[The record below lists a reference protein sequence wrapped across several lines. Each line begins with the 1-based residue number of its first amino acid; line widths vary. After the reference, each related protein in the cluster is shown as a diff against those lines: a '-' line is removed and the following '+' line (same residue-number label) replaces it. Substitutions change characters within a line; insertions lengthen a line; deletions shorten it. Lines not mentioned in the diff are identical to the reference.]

1 MNQYLKASVTYP
13 MTEDVVVDKTLIATW
28 LTYDDNMQAVFS
40 EDAVREWM
48 REFGKTYD
56 TYGKTRSIT
65 SPYGTR
71 QKCQA
76 ERMAGSSTKI
86 RKPRT

>member
-40 EDAVREWM
+40 EDAVRDAGM
-48 REFGKTYD
+48 DAR
-56 TYGKTRSIT
+56 I
-65 SPYGTR
+65 R
-71 QKCQA
+71 QDL
-76 ERMAGSSTKI
+76 
-86 RKPRT
+86 